1 MWECQANALQRLCR
15 TLLAVTLLTLVA
27 AAAVAAQPPGEVPAD
42 NQPAENE
49 RGATIVI
56 GADADGRP
64 IEIPIREDQM
74 RDAIRGAVGLL
85 RQTVIGLSHERMGLA
100 DEQQWA
106 GADDPN
112 RWVVLVHGFASGTE
126 ATKPLMEQ
134 LNQPGIRCRR
144 FAYPNDGPIRESS
157 LQLSRALTAVK
168 QQFPDRKLTVIAHSM
183 GCLVTRNMLES
194 PELDPGNV
202 DQFMMIAPPNH
213 GSNLAQFPIGLE
225 VEKLAANV
233 RRENLRWIVES
244 ALQGAMG
251 SAQVDLRPD
260 SPLFDELNARSRNP
274 RVRYTIFAGTAAP
287 LSKAEA
293 DELKRMAEGLTGGHR
308 VVAMVSEQLLA
319 AAGSQEVVAGQGD
332 GCVSIES
339 ATLAGVQDFVTL
351 PFSHNILS
359 RQLDSEVGRKLV
371 QEIVSRIVL

>member
-1 MWECQANALQRLCR
+1 MCETLPDALQRLFS
-15 TLLAVTLLTLVA
+15 ALLTLSVFVLVMTIA
-27 AAAVAAQPPGEVPAD
+27 TIATVAAQPPGGEPPAD
-42 NQPAENE
+42 AGP
-49 RGATIVI
+49 ATIVV
-56 GADADGRP
+56 GVDAEGDP
-64 IEIPIREDQM
+64 IEIQIQEDDM

-85 RQTVIGLSHERMGLA
+85 RQTVIGKSHERLGLA
-100 DEQQWA
+100 DEEQWTDA
-106 GADDPN
+106 NDPN

-126 ATKPLMEQ
+126 ATKPLMDS

-157 LQLSRALTAVK
+157 LQLSRALRAVK
-168 QQFPDRKLTVIAHSM
+168 QTFPDRRLTVIAHSM

-194 PELDPGNV
+194 AELDPGNV

-213 GSNLAQFPIGLE
+213 GSNLAQFPIGLD

-244 ALQGAMG
+244 ALHGAMG

-260 SPLFDELNARSRNP
+260 SPLFDELNARPRNP

-293 DELKRMAEGLTGGHR
+293 EEMKRMAEGLSDGNR
-308 VVAMVSEQLLA
+308 VVALVSEQLLA
-319 AAGSQEVVAGQGD
+319 AAGSQEIIAGKGD

-339 ATLAGVQDFVTL
+339 ATLDGVKDFVTL
-351 PFSHNILS
+351 PFSHNIIS